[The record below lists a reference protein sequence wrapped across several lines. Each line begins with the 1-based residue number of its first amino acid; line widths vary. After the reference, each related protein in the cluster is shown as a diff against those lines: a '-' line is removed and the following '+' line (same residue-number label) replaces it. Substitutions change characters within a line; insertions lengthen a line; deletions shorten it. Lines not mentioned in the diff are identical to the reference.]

1 MPVSAVPKV
10 VVGNG
15 SLTAV
20 QRHLEKQTSLK
31 PPIQMGEGYMTGA
44 VLRHLSRKTPPTG
57 PKPTV
62 QMGDGYLA
70 GAVLRHLS
78 RKAPLFA

>member
-1 MPVSAVPKV
+1 
-10 VVGNG
+10 
-15 SLTAV
+15 
-20 QRHLEKQTSLK
+20 
-31 PPIQMGEGYMTGA
+31 MGEGYMTGA